1 MEVDVVVVVAVEVE
15 GGFVG
20 GAKRGWSGE
29 ERRRRLG
36 EKGRAVVLLLVVVGE
51 WFRSSIEWWICSDG
65 SVVRSMSPWSLGWSS
80 CSLSEEGAS
89 STSSRTRGGRR
100 AWARFVRGGD
110 GALAAC

>member
-1 MEVDVVVVVAVEVE
+1 MEVDVVVVVAVEVD

-20 GAKRGWSGE
+20 GAKRGCGGE

-36 EKGRAVVLLLVVVGE
+36 EKGRAVVVVVVGE
-51 WFRSSIEWWICSDG
+51 LCCCSIESWTCSG
-65 SVVRSMSPWSLGWSS
+65 GLVVRSISSWSSGWSS

-89 STSSRTRGGRR
+89 STSSPTRDGRR

-110 GALAAC
+110 EAVAF